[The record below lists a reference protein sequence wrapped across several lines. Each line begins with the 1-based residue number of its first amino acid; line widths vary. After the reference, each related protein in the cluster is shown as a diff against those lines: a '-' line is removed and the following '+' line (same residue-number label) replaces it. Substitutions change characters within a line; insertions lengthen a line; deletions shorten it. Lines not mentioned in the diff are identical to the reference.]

1 MNRTSRRQLVCT
13 VALAL
18 TFGAAASAI
27 VGLAAPAHAET
38 YYNFQSPS
46 GNIAC
51 EMIAADD
58 GTGTAVC
65 KLKDHTW
72 PTPTAAGGDC
82 EYAGADLKLLQ
93 NHAPC
98 AGVWPSQI
106 FLLEDYGGLQ
116 TLSYGQTHTVGTITC
131 GSAPS
136 GVTCTDT
143 STGHFFRAS
152 RDSYQLS

>member
-1 MNRTSRRQLVCT
+1 MNRTSRRQRVST
-13 VALAL
+13 VAAVL
-18 TFGAAASAI
+18 TSGAAALAI
-27 VGLAAPAHAET
+27 VGSAAPAHAET

-58 GTGTAVC
+58 GTGTGTAVC
-65 KLKDHTW
+65 KLRDHTW
-72 PTPTAAGGDC
+72 PTPTAAAGDC

-106 FLLEDYGGLQ
+106 FLLKDYGGLQ
-116 TLSYGQTHTVGTITC
+116 TLSYG
-131 GSAPS
+131 
-136 GVTCTDT
+136 
-143 STGHFFRAS
+143 
-152 RDSYQLS
+152 

>member
-1 MNRTSRRQLVCT
+1 MNRTPRHQRVRA
-13 VALAL
+13 VAIAL
-18 TFGAAASAI
+18 TSGAAASAI
-27 VGLAAPAHAET
+27 VGLASPAQADT
-38 YYNFQSPS
+38 YDNFQSPS

-51 EMIAADD
+51 EMITAVD

-82 EYAGADLKLLQ
+82 EYAGADVKLLQ

-98 AGVWPSQI
+98 VGVWPSQI
-106 FLLEDYGGLQ
+106 FLLKEYGGLP
-116 TLSYGQTHTVGTITC
+116 TLPYGQTHTVGTITC

-143 STGHFFRAS
+143 TTGHFFRIS
-152 RDSYQLS
+152 RDSYELS